1 MGKYVTALERKSWLE
16 SEFNK
21 LALKKGWDGEERKI
35 AFDAFFAGASKRGVH
50 IQEKKLGERYDR
62 RRKMTSEDKQAAL
75 LAWTNGE
82 SVASIAERYAVN
94 RTTIYYII
102 NPDLYERANKRAVEY
117 NRNRRDDGKKE
128 SALRTYNYKR
138 RLALEGKI

>member
-1 MGKYVTALERKSWLE
+1 MGRYVTPLERKSWLE

-50 IQEKKLGERYDR
+50 IQEKKIGERYDR

-82 SVASIAERYAVN
+82 SVASIAERYAVC

-102 NPDLYERANKRAVEY
+102 NPDLYERANKRSVEY

-128 SALRTYNYKR
+128 SGRRTYNYKR

>member
-16 SEFNK
+16 LEFNK
-21 LALKKGWDGEERKI
+21 LALKKGWDGEARKI

-50 IQEKKLGERYDR
+50 IKEKKIGERYDR
-62 RRKMTSEDKQAAL
+62 RRKMTIEDKRAAL

-82 SVASIAERYAVN
+82 SVESIAERYAVS

-102 NPDLYERANKRAVEY
+102 NPDLYERANKRAAEY
-117 NRNRRDDGKKE
+117 SRNRRDDVKRE
-128 SALRTYNYKR
+128 SCRRYYKYKR